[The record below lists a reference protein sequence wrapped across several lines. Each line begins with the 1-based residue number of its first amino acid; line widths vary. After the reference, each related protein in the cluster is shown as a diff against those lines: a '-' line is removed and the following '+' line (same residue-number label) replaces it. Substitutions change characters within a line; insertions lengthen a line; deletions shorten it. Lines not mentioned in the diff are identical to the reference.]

1 MVVFSTPQGGVAVL
15 ELVAGVI
22 ARGSI
27 LDVDFWLQQ
36 GMATVNQLSVEMIGL
51 LY

>member
-1 MVVFSTPQGGVAVL
+1 MVVFITPQGGVAVL
-15 ELVAGVI
+15 KLAAGVN

-36 GMATVNQLSVEMIGL
+36 GMAIVNQLPFEMIGL
-51 LY
+51 LC